1 MKMSRDKS
9 KTMPMQIFLGVKEV
23 YYGIL
28 QVESIIIILSEKRIP
43 DPARKI
49 SSSLVPKSLLNL
61 LIEMKSSTY

>member
-1 MKMSRDKS
+1 MSQEKS

-23 YYGIL
+23 YYEIL
-28 QVESIIIILSEKRIP
+28 QVENIIIILSEKHIP

-49 SSSLVPKSLLNL
+49 SSSLVPQSPLNL

>member
-1 MKMSRDKS
+1 MSQEKP

-28 QVESIIIILSEKRIP
+28 QVENTIIILSEKHIP

-61 LIEMKSSTY
+61 IIEMKSSTY

>member
-1 MKMSRDKS
+1 MSEEKS
-9 KTMPMQIFLGVKEV
+9 RTMPMQIFWGVKEV

-28 QVESIIIILSEKRIP
+28 QVENIIIILSEKHMP

-61 LIEMKSSTY
+61 LIEIKPSTY